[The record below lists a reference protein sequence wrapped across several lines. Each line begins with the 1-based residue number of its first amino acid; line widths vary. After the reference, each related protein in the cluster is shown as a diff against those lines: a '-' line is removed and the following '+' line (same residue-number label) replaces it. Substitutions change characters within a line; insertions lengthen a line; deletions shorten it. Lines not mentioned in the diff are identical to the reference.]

1 MTLYIKNNSSAL
13 CLQTV
18 NIKCMTETQQKLG
31 GKNWDDTTLMLCI

>member
-1 MTLYIKNNSSAL
+1 MTLYIKNNSNAL

-18 NIKCMTETQQKLG
+18 NIKCMTETQKLG